1 MADGS
6 TIVDVV
12 QGFREG
18 VDEAAA
24 GSRAAVRTQGSVV
37 SVLFAGGR
45 VGLLDL
51 AQPRSAVWL
60 KVLHSLHEQKLP
72 AYVEVEPRS
81 QQITRLLQPT
91 LQPVGEIEP
100 FERGGDLRVNLRRS
114 HAIHVLRRNHPRF
127 DELRKLLTTASKSET
142 MVWVTET
149 LDSHEIIDVRPA
161 ETPRARQPRRR

>member
-1 MADGS
+1 MADRS
-6 TIVDVV
+6 AIVDVV

-24 GSRAAVRTQGSVV
+24 KAGAAVPTQGKVV

-51 AQPRSAVWL
+51 TQPRSAVWL
-60 KVLHSLHEQKLP
+60 KVLHALHQQKTP

-91 LQPVGEIEP
+91 LQPVGEIETL
-100 FERGGDLRVNLRRS
+100 ERGGDLRVNLLRS
-114 HAIHVLRRNHPRF
+114 HAIHVLRRTNPRF
-127 DELRKLLTTASKSET
+127 DELRKGLTAARKSET
-142 MVWVTET
+142 PVWVTET

-161 ETPRARQPRRR
+161 ERREATPPRRR

>member
-1 MADGS
+1 MADRS
-6 TIVDVV
+6 AIVDVV

-24 GSRAAVRTQGSVV
+24 RAGAAVPTQGRVV

-51 AQPRSAVWL
+51 TQPRSAVWL
-60 KVLHSLHEQKLP
+60 KVLHSLHQQKTP
-72 AYVEVEPRS
+72 AYVEVELRS

-100 FERGGDLRVNLRRS
+100 LERGGDLRVNLLRS
-114 HAIHVLRRNHPRF
+114 HAIHVLRRNNPRF
-127 DELRKLLTTASKSET
+127 AELRKLLTAASKSET
-142 MVWVTET
+142 PVWVTET

-161 ETPRARQPRRR
+161 ETREATQPRRR